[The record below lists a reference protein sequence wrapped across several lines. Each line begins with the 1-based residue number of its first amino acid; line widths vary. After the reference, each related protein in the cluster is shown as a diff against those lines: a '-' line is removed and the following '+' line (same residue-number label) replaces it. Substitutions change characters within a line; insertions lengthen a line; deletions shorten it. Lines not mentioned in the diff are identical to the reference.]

1 MLHHPDRHL
10 RLDGASNFRD
20 LGGYA
25 GRDGRT
31 LRWRRLFRS
40 DHLAGLSEADRRR
53 LVQLGL
59 ARAFDFRGVTE
70 RESAAYDLPG
80 LHQHPLSIEPE
91 VMDWLQAAKASG
103 RTITVPVVVGLMQ
116 DLYRSLV
123 GAHAHR
129 FAELFEQLLD
139 ADAPLVFHCTAGKD
153 RTGVA
158 AALILLA
165 LGVPR
170 DVVMQD
176 YLLTNAL
183 YRRPSTPPSQ
193 LSPEAV
199 DALWR
204 VQEDFLEAALQAI
217 DGEAGGLEAYLQHRL
232 RLSPAA
238 RRALETRYLEGG

>member
-1 MLHHPDRHL
+1 MPLHPDRHL

-20 LGGYA
+20 LGGYL
-25 GRDGRT
+25 GRDGRP
-31 LRWRRLFRS
+31 LQWRRLFRS
-40 DHLAGLSEADRRR
+40 DHLAALSAADRQR
-53 LVQLGL
+53 LAELGV
-59 ARAFDFRGVTE
+59 ARSIDFRGVDE
-70 RESAAYDLPG
+70 RASAAYDLPG
-80 LHQHPLSIEPE
+80 LAQHALSIEPE
-91 VMDWLQAAKASG
+91 VMDRLQEHRAAG
-103 RTITVPVVVGLMQ
+103 QEITMPVVVGLMQ

-123 GAHAHR
+123 GAHARR

-139 ADAPLVFHCTAGKD
+139 TEAPLVFHCTAGKD

-170 DVVMQD
+170 SVVMQD

-204 VQEDFLEAALQAI
+204 VQGDFLDAALQAI
-217 DGEAGGLEAYLQHRL
+217 DAEPGGLEGYLQRRL
-232 RLSPAA
+232 HLGPAA
-238 RRALETRYLEGG
+238 RRALEQRYLAPG